1 MYDNEIAKWRNYT
14 ENGRIIFNNPG
25 AGLDNT
31 PGALCGNNRLFSESA
46 LGILCIPNELNIAK
60 QT

>member
-1 MYDNEIAKWRNYT
+1 MYDNEIVKWHNYT

-31 PGALCGNNRLFSESA
+31 PRALYGNNRLFSESA
-46 LGILCIPNELNIAK
+46 
-60 QT
+60 